1 MTQPLIISGYASL
14 FGLPDLAGD
23 VVARGAFKTSLQRLP
38 ASSIRML
45 YQHDP
50 DRPIGRWIEAIE
62 DQSGLWMRGLVE
74 PNHPET
80 QKIVALIQGG
90 LADGLS
96 IGFRTLEAT
105 PRPSGGRVLKTIDL
119 REVSIVT
126 FPMLPRARFRVRGL
140 SPSTRPSVPAD
151 LARRVQPL
159 AAPAA

>member
-23 VVARGAFKTSLQRLP
+23 VVARGAFQTSLQRLP

-80 QKIVALIQGG
+80 QKIVALIQAG

-105 PRPSGGRVLKTIDL
+105 PRPSGGRTLKMIDL

-126 FPMLPRARFRVRGL
+126 FPMLPRARFRVRGP
-140 SPSTRPSVPAD
+140 SPSARPSVPAD
-151 LARRVQPL
+151 LARRVQPP

>member
-1 MTQPLIISGYASL
+1 MSEPLIIAGYASL

-23 VVARGAFKTSLQRLP
+23 VVEQGAFRTSLQRLP
-38 ASSIRML
+38 AASIRML

-62 DQSGLWMRGLVE
+62 DQAGLWMRGLVE

-80 QKIVALIQGG
+80 QKIAALIQAG

-105 PRPSGGRVLKTIDL
+105 SRPAGGRILKTIDL

-126 FPMLPRARFRVRGL
+126 FPMLPRARFRVRGA
-140 SPSTRPSVPAD
+140 SSSTRPNRPAER
-151 LARRVQPL
+151 ARRAQPP

>member
-14 FGLPDLAGD
+14 FGQPDLAGD
-23 VVARGAFKTSLQRLP
+23 IVARGAFQTSLQRLP

-50 DRPIGRWIEAIE
+50 DRPIGRWIEAVE
-62 DQSGLWMRGLVE
+62 DQSGLWMRGTVE

-80 QKIVALIQGG
+80 QKIVALIQAG

-96 IGFRTLEAT
+96 IGFRTLKAT
-105 PRPSGGRVLKTIDL
+105 PRPAGGRILKTIDL

-140 SPSTRPSVPAD
+140 SPSIRPSVPAD
-151 LARRVQPL
+151 LARRVQHP

>member
-1 MTQPLIISGYASL
+1 MTEPLIIAGYASL

-23 VVARGAFKTSLQRLP
+23 VVERGAFQTSLRRLP
-38 ASSIRML
+38 AASIRML

-50 DRPIGRWIEAIE
+50 DRPIGRWIEAFE
-62 DQSGLWMRGLVE
+62 DQAGLWMRGVVE

-80 QKIVALIQGG
+80 QKIAALIQAG

-105 PRPSGGRVLKTIDL
+105 PRPAGGRILKTIDL

-126 FPMLPRARFRVRGL
+126 FPMLPRARFRVRG
-140 SPSTRPSVPAD
+140 STPSSRPDVPAD
-151 LARRVQPL
+151 LARRVQL
-159 AAPAA
+159 TAAPAA

>member
-1 MTQPLIISGYASL
+1 MTEPLIISGYASL
-14 FGLPDLAGD
+14 FGMPDLAGD
-23 VVARGAFKTSLQRLP
+23 VVEQGAFQTSLRRLP
-38 ASSIRML
+38 AASIRML

-50 DRPIGRWIEAIE
+50 DRPIGRWVEAFE
-62 DQSGLWMRGLVE
+62 DPVGLWMRGLVE
-74 PNHPET
+74 PNHRDT
-80 QKIVALIQGG
+80 QKIAALIQAG

-96 IGFRTLEAT
+96 IGFRTLAAT

-140 SPSTRPSVPAD
+140 TPSIRPSEPAEHT
-151 LARRVQPL
+151 RRVQHS

>member
-1 MTQPLIISGYASL
+1 MTAPLIIAGYASL

-23 VVARGAFKTSLQRLP
+23 VVARGAFQTSLLRVP

-45 YQHDP
+45 YQHNP
-50 DRPIGRWIEAIE
+50 ERPIGRWVEAFE
-62 DQSGLWMRGLVE
+62 DQVGLWMRGQVE
-74 PNHPET
+74 PTHPET
-80 QKIVALIQGG
+80 QKIAALIQAG

-105 PRPSGGRVLKTIDL
+105 QRPAGGRILKTIDL

-140 SPSTRPSVPAD
+140 TPSTRQSVPVD
-151 LARRVQPL
+151 LAHRVHPP

>member
-1 MTQPLIISGYASL
+1 MTEPLIIAGYASL

-23 VVARGAFKTSLQRLP
+23 VVERGAFQTSLRRLP
-38 ASSIRML
+38 AASIRML

-50 DRPIGRWIEAIE
+50 DRPIGRWIEAFE
-62 DQSGLWMRGLVE
+62 DQAGLWIKGLVE

-80 QKIVALIQGG
+80 QKIAALIQAG

-105 PRPSGGRVLKTIDL
+105 PRPAGGRILKTIDL

-126 FPMLPRARFRVRGL
+126 FPMLPRARFRVRGPTQ
-140 SPSTRPSVPAD
+140 SVRPSAPAD
-151 LARRVQPL
+151 LARQVQPP

>member
-23 VVARGAFKTSLQRLP
+23 VVARGAFKASLQRLP

-50 DRPIGRWIEAIE
+50 DRPIGRWIEAVE
-62 DQSGLWMRGLVE
+62 DQSGLWMQGLVE

-80 QKIVALIQGG
+80 QKIAALIQGG

-105 PRPSGGRVLKTIDL
+105 PRPAGGRTLKTIDL

-126 FPMLPRARFRVRGL
+126 FPMLPRARFRVRGP

-151 LARRVQPL
+151 LARRVQPP